1 MMLKISR
8 QVYNAF
14 RKKTR
19 IKKDVEIS
27 VAAYTS
33 KSITFHN
40 SEGLYVDEKQEA
52 IIANGIFKSK
62 EFIIIII
69 QQHK

>member
-19 IKKDVEIS
+19 IKNDVEIS
-27 VAAYTS
+27 VADYTS
-33 KSITFHN
+33 KSFTFHDP
-40 SEGLYVDEKQEA
+40 EGLYVGEKREA
-52 IIANGIFKSK
+52 IVANRHS
-62 EFIIIII
+62 
-69 QQHK
+69 